1 MHIIIRGKSGRFG
14 KTRSEIEKN
23 LAKEGWG
30 TSLTQEQIEKCT
42 YLEKKAKEKYGL
54 EKSHMRTLNIDKVG
68 KKPISWLDK
77 K

>member
-1 MHIIIRGKSGRFG
+1 MHIIIRGKANYG
-14 KTRSEIEKN
+14 KRRSEIEKN

-30 TSLTQEQIEKCT
+30 TSLTSEQIDKCA
-42 YLEKKAKEKYGL
+42 YLERKAKEKYGL

-68 KKPISWLDK
+68 KKPIPWLDK